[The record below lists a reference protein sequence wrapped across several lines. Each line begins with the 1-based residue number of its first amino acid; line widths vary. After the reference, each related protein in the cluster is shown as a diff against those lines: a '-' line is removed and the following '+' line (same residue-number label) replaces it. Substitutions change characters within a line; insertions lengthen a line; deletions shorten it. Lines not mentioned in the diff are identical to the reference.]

1 MKSGHVGSLIVL
13 LCMFQLGAAADAD
26 RFADHQALRTLR
38 DSVQV
43 ALNKG
48 NIQDLRACLARD
60 FTFITSEQT
69 VLTNWTAVA
78 TYWDGLFRNDK
89 SPVKGMATKITADVL
104 TQFAGPDTGYCHG
117 TSRDVYT
124 LRNNRKIALK
134 NTWSALLVKEQGE
147 WKVRAVHVGVNFL
160 DNPVSDARELSWFG
174 KLCVALRLR
183 ELPGEV
189 EE

>member
-1 MKSGHVGSLIVL
+1 MKSGYVGSLIVL
-13 LCMFQLGAAADAD
+13 LCLFRLGAAADAG
-26 RFADHQALRTLR
+26 RSADHQALRALR
-38 DSVQV
+38 DNVQ
-43 ALNKG
+43 AAFNTG
-48 NIQDLRACLARD
+48 NIQNVRACLASD

-69 VLTNWTAVA
+69 VLTNWTSVA
-78 TYWDGLFRNDK
+78 TYWDGLFRNDN

-104 TQFAGPDTGYCHG
+104 TQFTGPDTGYCHG

-134 NTWSALLVKEQGE
+134 NTWSALLIKEQGE

-160 DNPVSDARELSWFG
+160 DNPVSAARELSWFA

-183 ELPGEV
+183 ALPGEV
-189 EE
+189 ED